1 MTLEEIIKDAVDN
14 GTYDTY
20 LTAPD
25 VFDVCV
31 PDALIDEFCVDNN
44 GMIRL
49 VDEDA
54 YLKKIT
60 RMMRKEIKARGDSAP
75 PSRAAE
81 RTRRF
86 IARLQ
91 KSR

>member
-14 GTYDTY
+14 GTYDCY

-25 VFDVCV
+25 VFDVIV
-31 PDALIDEFCVDNN
+31 PDALMDQFHVDGD

-54 YLKKIT
+54 YLKRIT
-60 RMMRKEIKARGDSAP
+60 RMMRKEIKTRGDSAP

-91 KSR
+91 KFR

>member
-1 MTLEEIIKDAVDN
+1 MTLDEIVKDAVDN
-14 GTYDTY
+14 GTYETY

-25 VFDVCV
+25 VFDVIV
-31 PDALIDEFCVDNN
+31 PDALMDQFHVDGD

-60 RMMRKEIKARGDSAP
+60 RLMRKEIKARGDSAP
-75 PSRAAE
+75 PSRSAE

-86 IARLQ
+86 IANTR
-91 KSR
+91 

>member
-14 GTYDTY
+14 GTYETY

-25 VFDVCV
+25 VFDVIV
-31 PDALIDEFCVDNN
+31 PDALMDQFHVDGD

-54 YLKKIT
+54 YLKRIT

-75 PSRAAE
+75 PSRAAA

>member
-14 GTYDTY
+14 GTYETY

-25 VFDVCV
+25 VFDVIV
-31 PDALIDEFCVDNN
+31 PDALMDQFHVDGD

-54 YLKKIT
+54 YLKRIT
-60 RMMRKEIKARGDSAP
+60 RMMRKEIKARGDFAP

>member
-1 MTLEEIIKDAVDN
+1 MDGD
-14 GTYDTY
+14 
-20 LTAPD
+20 
-25 VFDVCV
+25 
-31 PDALIDEFCVDNN
+31 

-60 RMMRKEIKARGDSAP
+60 RMMRKEIKAMGDSAP

-81 RTRRF
+81 RTRQF

>member
-1 MTLEEIIKDAVDN
+1 MNIEEIIKDAVDN
-14 GTYDTY
+14 GSYETY

-25 VFDVCV
+25 VFDVIV
-31 PDALIDEFCVDNN
+31 PDALMDQFHVDGD

-75 PSRAAE
+75 RPHKAE
-81 RTRRF
+81 GLRRF
-86 IARLQ
+86 FSG
-91 KSR
+91 SR

>member
-1 MTLEEIIKDAVDN
+1 MTLDEIVKDAVAN
-14 GTYDTY
+14 GTYETY

-25 VFDVCV
+25 VFDVIV
-31 PDALIDEFCVDNN
+31 PDALMDQFHVDGD

-60 RMMRKEIKARGDSAP
+60 RMMRKEIKARGNSAP

>member
-1 MTLEEIIKDAVDN
+1 MTLEEIVKDAVAN
-14 GTYDTY
+14 GTYETY

-25 VFDVCV
+25 VFDVIV
-31 PDALIDEFCVDNN
+31 PDALMDQFHVDGD

-54 YLKKIT
+54 YLKRIT

>member
-1 MTLEEIIKDAVDN
+1 MTLEEIVKDAVDN

-81 RTRRF
+81 S
-86 IARLQ
+86 IHRLLTKLP

>member
-14 GTYDTY
+14 GTYETY

-25 VFDVCV
+25 VFDVIV
-31 PDALIDEFCVDNN
+31 PDALMDQFHVDGD

-81 RTRRF
+81 RTRQF

>member
-14 GTYDTY
+14 GTYETY

-25 VFDVCV
+25 VFDVIV
-31 PDALIDEFCVDNN
+31 PDALMDQFHVDGD

-54 YLKKIT
+54 YLKQIT

-75 PSRAAE
+75 PSRAAA

>member
-1 MTLEEIIKDAVDN
+1 MTLDEIVKDAVAN
-14 GTYDTY
+14 GTYETY

-25 VFDVCV
+25 VFDVIV
-31 PDALIDEFCVDNN
+31 PDALMDQFHVDGD

-54 YLKKIT
+54 YLKRIT

-91 KSR
+91 KFR

>member
-1 MTLEEIIKDAVDN
+1 MTLDEIVKDAVAN
-14 GTYDTY
+14 GTYETY

-25 VFDVCV
+25 VFDVIV
-31 PDALIDEFCVDNN
+31 PDALMDQFHVDGD

-49 VDEDA
+49 VYEDA
-54 YLKKIT
+54 YLKRIT

>member
-1 MTLEEIIKDAVDN
+1 MTLEEIIKDAVNN
-14 GTYDTY
+14 GTYETY

-25 VFDVCV
+25 VFDVIV
-31 PDALIDEFCVDNN
+31 PDALMDQFHVDGD

-54 YLKKIT
+54 YLKRIT

-75 PSRAAE
+75 
-81 RTRRF
+81 
-86 IARLQ
+86 
-91 KSR
+91 KSRSAESIHRLLTSLPKSR